1 MKSLLSM
8 IVIGAIVPSVAFAHQ
23 VKPDSDFTSEPWQSY
38 GLEISEEKEV
48 AINTIRFEQQRQRFE
63 ITKEFT
69 ELCSKRTKSEAR
81 KIAGFVHLMR
91 G

>member
-1 MKSLLSM
+1 MSIEDFYWSFTFKQ
-8 IVIGAIVPSVAFAHQ
+8 IVLVNSGKYS
-23 VKPDSDFTSEPWQSY
+23 
-38 GLEISEEKEV
+38 
-48 AINTIRFEQQRQRFE
+48 
-63 ITKEFT
+63 